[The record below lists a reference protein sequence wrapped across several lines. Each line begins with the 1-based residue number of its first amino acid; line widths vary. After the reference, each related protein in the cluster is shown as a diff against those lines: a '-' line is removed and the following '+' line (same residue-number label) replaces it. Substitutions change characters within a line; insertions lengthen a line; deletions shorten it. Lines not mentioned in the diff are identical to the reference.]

1 MKKMVYIVAAAVV
14 TSTALTMPVRAEVS
28 TDVLMWYLD
37 LGDSPEEGI
46 RTQTFDTLN
55 FYLRSTEDPSQTI
68 DLTPYTY
75 LNMDDVGTGQG
86 AGTASGIDGSFAGV
100 YHTDLSGAGNID
112 YTKYEFMMSL
122 YSGGNLVAW
131 SETLFNGEPDPVM
144 KTALAEANALYNRA
158 SGGDLNPSELPPGV
172 TPYNFGSNVVPEPT
186 GGLLML
192 VGGALLSLRR
202 KRKIV

>member
-1 MKKMVYIVAAAVV
+1 MKRMMFIVAAAVV
-14 TSTALTMPVRAEVS
+14 TSTALTMPVRADVS

-68 DLTPYTY
+68 SLNQFTY
-75 LNMDDVGTGQG
+75 LDQDDVGTGQRT
-86 AGTASGIDGSFAGV
+86 GTASGIDGSFAGV
-100 YHTDLSGAGNID
+100 YHTDLAGAGNID
-112 YTKYEFMMSL
+112 YTKYEFML
-122 YSGGNLVAW
+122 
-131 SETLFNGEPDPVM
+131 
-144 KTALAEANALYNRA
+144 ALYNRA

>member
-1 MKKMVYIVAAAVV
+1 MKRMMFMVAAAVV
-14 TSTALTMPVRAEVS
+14 TSTALTMPVRADVS

-37 LGDSPEEGI
+37 LGDSNEEGI
-46 RTQTFDTLN
+46 RTQTFTTLN

-68 DLTPYTY
+68 NLTPYTY

-86 AGTASGIDGSFAGV
+86 TGTASGIDGSFAGV
-100 YHTDLSGAGNID
+100 YHTDLSGAGDID
-112 YTKYEFMMSL
+112 YGKYEFMMSL
-122 YSGGNLVAW
+122 YNGGNLVAW
-131 SETLFNGEPDPVM
+131 SETLFNGDPDPVM
-144 KTALAEANALYNRA
+144 KSALASANALYNRA

-172 TPYNFGSNVVPEPT
+172 SPYNFGSHLVPEPT

>member
-1 MKKMVYIVAAAVV
+1 MKRIMFIVAAAVV
-14 TSTALTMPVRAEVS
+14 TSTALTMPVRADVS

-68 DLTPYTY
+68 SLNQFTY
-75 LNMDDVGTGQG
+75 LDQDDVGTGQRT
-86 AGTASGIDGSFAGV
+86 GTASGIDGSFAGV
-100 YHTDLSGAGNID
+100 YHTDLAGAGNID
-112 YTKYEFMMSL
+112 YTKYEFMLAL
-122 YSGGNLVAW
+122 YNGGNLVAW
-131 SETLFNGEPDPVM
+131 SETLFNGAADSVM
-144 KTALAEANALYNRA
+144 KSDLATANALYNRA